1 MDLRETILQQKYERD
16 ALFGKKYQPRSLNL
30 PVSDYLQS
38 PLIKLITGPRRAGK
52 SVCAL
57 LILQNVNFAYLNFDD
72 AQLLHRFNEDEV
84 MQSLQE
90 VYPNFQY
97 LLLDEIQNLSG
108 WELWV
113 NKLYRRGINL
123 VVTGSNSKLLSSEM
137 ATSLT
142 GRFLNIEI
150 LPFSLPE
157 YLSYRNV
164 SSETETPEQKGKLL
178 SVVDD
183 YLHNGGF
190 AETIL
195 TPSIIKTYLSSVY
208 DSVLLKDIVNRFKI
222 RRVNDLSNVASY
234 LLANFTNP
242 VSYTNITQELGLSS
256 KSTTQK
262 FCGYLLQSY
271 MFFFLPQYNN
281 KLQLMQKSARKVYI
295 VDNGL
300 ICAKAFQLSQ
310 NLGRLLENAVF
321 MRLIQSGLNVEQNL
335 FYYRSRNDKEIDFVL
350 RSENRI
356 KELVQV
362 CYDFSS
368 PSVQKRELSA
378 LVECAGELKCDRLT
392 VVTWNDEQ
400 VIEKNGLV
408 INVVPFYKWKVLS
421 FK

>member
-1 MDLRETILQQKYERD
+1 MRETILQHKYERD
-16 ALFGKKYQPRSLNL
+16 ALLGKTYQPRSLNL

-97 LLLDEIQNLSG
+97 LLLDEIQNLPG

-164 SSETETPEQKGKLL
+164 SPETETPEQKGKLL

-256 KSTTQK
+256 KTTTQK

-271 MFFFLPQYNN
+271 LFFFLPQYNN

>member
-1 MDLRETILQQKYERD
+1 MTKETILQQKYERD
-16 ALFGKKYQPRSLNL
+16 ALLGKAYQPRLLDL

-38 PLIKLITGPRRAGK
+38 SLIKLITGPRRAGK

-57 LILQNVNFAYLNFDD
+57 LILRDVNFAYLNFDD
-72 AQLLHRFNEDEV
+72 AQLLHQFNEDEV
-84 MQSLQE
+84 MQHLQE

-113 NKLYRRGINL
+113 SKLYRRGINL
-123 VVTGSNSKLLSSEM
+123 VITGSNSKLLSSEM
-137 ATSLT
+137 ATTLT

-150 LPFSLPE
+150 LPFSLTE
-157 YLSYRNV
+157 YLSYRNI
-164 SSETETPEQKGKLL
+164 SQEDDTAAQKGKLL
-178 SVVDD
+178 SAVDD

-222 RRVNDLSNVASY
+222 RRISELSNIASY

-242 VSYTNITQELGLSS
+242 ISFTNITQELGLPS
-256 KSTTQK
+256 KTTAQK

-271 MFFFLPQYNN
+271 LFFFLPMYNN
-281 KLQLMQKSARKVYI
+281 KLQLMQKAARKVYI

-321 MRLIQSGLNVEQNL
+321 IRLIQAGLNVEQSL
-335 FYYRSRNDKEIDFVL
+335 FYYRSRNNKETDFVI
-350 RSENRI
+350 RVGNKI
-356 KELVQV
+356 TELVQV

-368 PSVQKRELSA
+368 PSVQKREVSA
-378 LVECAGELKCDRLT
+378 IVECAGELKCDNLT
-392 VVTWNDEQ
+392 VVTWNEEQ
-400 VIEKNGLV
+400 KIENNGLV
-408 INVVPFYKWKVLS
+408 INVMPFYKWKPI
-421 FK
+421 K

>member
-1 MDLRETILQQKYERD
+1 MRETILQQKYERD
-16 ALFGKKYQPRSLNL
+16 ALLGKTYQPRSLNL

-164 SSETETPEQKGKLL
+164 SPETETPEQKGKLL

-256 KSTTQK
+256 KTTTQK

-271 MFFFLPQYNN
+271 LFFFLPQYNN

-421 FK
+421 FKWL

>member
-1 MDLRETILQQKYERD
+1 MRETILQQKYERD
-16 ALFGKKYQPRSLNL
+16 ALLGKKYQPRSLNL

-150 LPFSLPE
+150 LPFSLLE

-271 MFFFLPQYNN
+271 LFFFLPQYNN

-335 FYYRSRNDKEIDFVL
+335 FYYRLRNDKEIDFVL